1 MTPPSLYPADE
12 VAPGGVARLEVA
24 AVQTDSGIDRDWLRD
39 ARQAEL
45 QKLFAYVVLAATIF
59 FGQVTVWGA
68 LDQVPRALLPPP
80 SAVVVFVVG
89 ADFMMFAFGFAA
101 IARYDL
107 VGVIEQRLGYPSK
120 VLRLLSDR
128 ETGETVEGSRAWL
141 TREFVLF
148 GSDPRTLGADGWVL
162 RRLEQLSPRRV
173 WLPRTGLALVIL
185 GMSWLILRLFWPWL

>member
-1 MTPPSLYPADE
+1 VE
-12 VAPGGVARLEVA
+12 VARREVVP
-24 AVQTDSGIDRDWLRD
+24 VQIDSEIDKDWLRD

-68 LDQVPRALLPPP
+68 LAQIPRPLLPPP
-80 SAVVVFVVG
+80 SAVVVFVLG
-89 ADFMMFAFGFAA
+89 SDFMLFAFGFAA

-107 VGVIEQRLGYPSK
+107 VGVIEQRLGYPPK

-128 ETGETVEGSRAWL
+128 EIAETAEGSRAWL

-148 GSDPRTLGADGWVL
+148 GSDPKSLGSDGWVL
-162 RRLEQLSPRRV
+162 RRLEQLSPRRI

-185 GMSWLILRLFWPWL
+185 GMSWLILRVFWPWL